1 VQISVIL
8 SNLKIKQNHPCL
20 QTINRVGKRTAL
32 TEIDGHAGENVDY
45 QRKFKGTENGVLHR
59 TTFLIRADIHL

>member
-1 VQISVIL
+1 VRGT
-8 SNLKIKQNHPCL
+8 CL